1 MKCPKCQSPQIQK
14 SQVFPEPPGYKCLL
28 CGGEFFDT
36 IAGSQSI
43 VTTEKTITPH
53 ADTSGIAM
61 LLLDAENIKLDQ
73 KSEQFLVNLC
83 QYPLQKK
90 MAFANWK
97 TPSLAK
103 LDSELYNRGYQ
114 LIHVPSASSNSSD
127 AKMIAEGACLFYQY
141 PTVKEVFV
149 CSTDGLFNHLCH
161 QLQHQGLTVYWVRR
175 ENTNIVVEN
184 CATNQCQYY
193 SLVQDMEIPSLEELA
208 DRVEELL
215 EIEYS
220 LLRERNSQVDLLN
233 KLFKERKLLREKDN
247 SFSPVNS
254 VMLPPSFNESTIPVA
269 SPPPT
274 NLSPSSSQFNSLAD
288 WENALIFLINTMTI
302 NHSVIT
308 IPLLRQTFLSQY
320 KENPDLI
327 IKKFSKNKNN
337 SLVKYLKTRPKVFQI
352 KLVGNEYEVAIANPS
367 PSAIENPTVELSVNT
382 AVGLQNILVKIVSEL
397 VTKNAG
403 NPVNICLISADF
415 NKNHE
420 KCLKDTLKEVMNKK
434 LLEVLQGCSQLKVH
448 KSGKV
453 YHVTLAVK

>member
-1 MKCPKCQSPQIQK
+1 
-14 SQVFPEPPGYKCLL
+14 
-28 CGGEFFDT
+28 
-36 IAGSQSI
+36 
-43 VTTEKTITPH
+43 
-53 ADTSGIAM
+53 M
-61 LLLDAENIKLDQ
+61 LLLDAENLKLDQ

-83 QYPLQKK
+83 QYTLQKK

-114 LIHVPSASSNSSD
+114 LIHVPSGSNSSD

-184 CATNQCQYY
+184 CGTNFCQYY

-208 DRVEELL
+208 QRVEQLL

-220 LLRERNSQVDLLN
+220 LLQERNSQAEILH
-233 KLFKERKLLREKDN
+233 KLFKERKLLTEKDKI
-247 SFSPVNS
+247 SSSVNS
-254 VMLPPSFNESTIPVA
+254 VILPPPLHEPKIPVA
-269 SPPPT
+269 PSPSPT
-274 NLSPSSSQFNSLAD
+274 NLSESSFQFNSFDDL
-288 WENALIFLINTMTI
+288 ENALIFLIKKMII

-308 IPLLRQTFLSQY
+308 IPLLRQSFLSQY
-320 KENPDLI
+320 KQNPDLI
-327 IKKFSKNKNN
+327 IKKLSKKDN
-337 SLVKYLKTRPKVFQI
+337 SLVKYLKTRPSVFQI
-352 KLVGNEYEVAIANPS
+352 ELVGNEYQVSIANPS
-367 PSAIENPTVELSVNT
+367 PSAIENPSVELSVNT

-403 NPVNICLISADF
+403 NSVNICLISADF

-453 YHVTLAVK
+453 YYVTLAVK